1 MDIEIINKNIEDMLI
16 DRGEDVL
23 SFKEMLLSLNKED
36 FETDKTVI
44 NVQTLKTTI
53 LYALSKNLRKIIINE
68 LKEKLKDGDNI
79 NEFTNKYG
87 GKNNIIIVFNNESI
101 STAVKSQLNKYD
113 KIFQK
118 NGGHLQ
124 YFSSQQLMFNP
135 TKHEYVPKHTKL
147 TDEEVKDFMKEYLTR
162 SKMHMHNILQNDP
175 IAKWIGLKHGD
186 IVRIDR
192 YNENSGEGGKPE
204 GLAASCCCHFLTNS
218 SAAPS
223 STTMTA

>member
-1 MDIEIINKNIEDMLI
+1 MDIDIINKNIEEMLVN
-16 DRGEDVL
+16 RGDDVS
-23 SFKEMLLSLNKED
+23 SFKEILLSLTKED
-36 FETDKTVI
+36 FESDKLVI
-44 NVQTLKTTI
+44 NVQTLNTTI
-53 LYALSKNLRKIIINE
+53 LYALSKNLRKNIINE

-79 NEFTNKYG
+79 KDFTNKYG
-87 GKNNIIIVFNNESI
+87 GKNNIILVFNNESI

-147 TDEEVKDFMKEYLTR
+147 TDEEVKEFMKEYLAR
-162 SKMHMHNILQNDP
+162 SKMHMHVILQNDP

-192 YNENSGEGGKPE
+192 YNENSGESFSYR
-204 GLAASCCCHFLTNS
+204 SCI
-218 SAAPS
+218 
-223 STTMTA
+223 

>member
-101 STAVKSQLNKYD
+101 STL
-113 KIFQK
+113 
-118 NGGHLQ
+118 
-124 YFSSQQLMFNP
+124 
-135 TKHEYVPKHTKL
+135 
-147 TDEEVKDFMKEYLTR
+147 
-162 SKMHMHNILQNDP
+162 
-175 IAKWIGLKHGD
+175 
-186 IVRIDR
+186 
-192 YNENSGEGGKPE
+192 
-204 GLAASCCCHFLTNS
+204 
-218 SAAPS
+218 
-223 STTMTA
+223 

>member
-1 MDIEIINKNIEDMLI
+1 MDIEIINRNIEDMLVN
-16 DRGEDVL
+16 RGDDVS
-23 SFKEMLLSLNKED
+23 SFKEILLSLSKED
-36 FETDKTVI
+36 FESDKLVI
-44 NVQTLKTTI
+44 NVQTLNTTI
-53 LYALSKNLRKIIINE
+53 LYALSKNLRKNIINE

-79 NEFTNKYG
+79 KDFTNKYG
-87 GKNNIIIVFNNESI
+87 GKNNIILVFNNESI

-118 NGGHLQ
+118 SGGHLQ

-147 TDEEVKDFMKEYLTR
+147 TEEEVKEFMKEYLAR
-162 SKMHMHNILQNDP
+162 SKMHMHVILQNDP

-192 YNENSGEGGKPE
+192 YNENSGESFSYR
-204 GLAASCCCHFLTNS
+204 SCI
-218 SAAPS
+218 
-223 STTMTA
+223 

>member
-1 MDIEIINKNIEDMLI
+1 MDIDIINKNIEDMLI
-16 DRGEDVL
+16 DRGDDVS
-23 SFKEMLLSLNKED
+23 SFKEILLSLSKED
-36 FETDKTVI
+36 FESDKHVI
-44 NVQTLKTTI
+44 NIQKLNTTI
-53 LYALSKNLRKIIINE
+53 LYALSKNQSKNIIIE

-79 NEFTNKYG
+79 KDFTNKYG
-87 GKNNIIIVFNNESI
+87 GKNNIILVFNNESI

-147 TDEEVKDFMKEYLTR
+147 TEEEVKEFMKEYLTR
-162 SKMHMHNILQNDP
+162 SKMHMHVILQNDP

-186 IVRIDR
+186 IVKIDR
-192 YNENSGEGGKPE
+192 YNENSGESFSYR
-204 GLAASCCCHFLTNS
+204 SCI
-218 SAAPS
+218 
-223 STTMTA
+223 

>member
-1 MDIEIINKNIEDMLI
+1 MDIEIINKNIEDMLVN
-16 DRGEDVL
+16 RGDDVS
-23 SFKEMLLSLNKED
+23 SFKEILLSLSKED
-36 FETDKTVI
+36 FESDKLVI
-44 NVQTLKTTI
+44 NVQTLNTTI
-53 LYALSKNLRKIIINE
+53 LYALSKNLRKNIINE

-79 NEFTNKYG
+79 KDFTNKYG
-87 GKNNIIIVFNNESI
+87 GKNNIILVFNNESI

-147 TDEEVKDFMKEYLTR
+147 TEEEVKEFMKEYLAR
-162 SKMHMHNILQNDP
+162 SKMHMHVILQNDP

-192 YNENSGEGGKPE
+192 YNENSGESFSYR
-204 GLAASCCCHFLTNS
+204 SCI
-218 SAAPS
+218 
-223 STTMTA
+223 

>member
-1 MDIEIINKNIEDMLI
+1 MLVN
-16 DRGEDVL
+16 RGDDVS
-23 SFKEMLLSLNKED
+23 SFKEILLSLNKED
-36 FETDKTVI
+36 FESDKLVI
-44 NVQTLKTTI
+44 NVQTLNTTI
-53 LYALSKNLRKIIINE
+53 LYALSKNLRKNIINE

-79 NEFTNKYG
+79 KDFTNKYG
-87 GKNNIIIVFNNESI
+87 GKNNIILVFNNESI

-147 TDEEVKDFMKEYLTR
+147 TEEEAKEFMKEYLAR
-162 SKMHMHNILQNDP
+162 SKMHMHVILQNDP

-192 YNENSGEGGKPE
+192 YNENSGESFSYR
-204 GLAASCCCHFLTNS
+204 SCI
-218 SAAPS
+218 
-223 STTMTA
+223 

>member
-1 MDIEIINKNIEDMLI
+1 MDIDIINKNIEDMLVN
-16 DRGEDVL
+16 RGDDVS
-23 SFKEMLLSLNKED
+23 SFKEILLSLSKED
-36 FETDKTVI
+36 FESDKLVI
-44 NVQTLKTTI
+44 NVQTLNTSI
-53 LYALSKNLRKIIINE
+53 LYALSKNLRKNIINE

-79 NEFTNKYG
+79 KDFTNKYG
-87 GKNNIIIVFNNESI
+87 GKNNIILVFNNESI

-147 TDEEVKDFMKEYLTR
+147 TDEEVKEFMKEYLAR
-162 SKMHMHNILQNDP
+162 SKMHMHVILQNDP

-192 YNENSGEGGKPE
+192 YNENSGESFSYR
-204 GLAASCCCHFLTNS
+204 SCI
-218 SAAPS
+218 
-223 STTMTA
+223 

>member
-1 MDIEIINKNIEDMLI
+1 MDIEIINRNIEDMLVN
-16 DRGEDVL
+16 RGDDVS
-23 SFKEMLLSLNKED
+23 SFKEILLSLNKED
-36 FETDKTVI
+36 FESDKLVI
-44 NVQTLKTTI
+44 NVQTLNTTI
-53 LYALSKNLRKIIINE
+53 LYALSKNLRKNIINE

-79 NEFTNKYG
+79 KDFTNKYG
-87 GKNNIIIVFNNESI
+87 GKNNIILVFNNESI
-101 STAVKSQLNKYD
+101 STSVKSQLNKYD

-147 TDEEVKDFMKEYLTR
+147 TEEEAKEFMKEYLAR
-162 SKMHMHNILQNDP
+162 SKMHMHVILQNDP

-192 YNENSGEGGKPE
+192 YNENSGESFSYR
-204 GLAASCCCHFLTNS
+204 SCI
-218 SAAPS
+218 
-223 STTMTA
+223 

>member
-1 MDIEIINKNIEDMLI
+1 MDIDIINRNIEDMLVN
-16 DRGEDVL
+16 RGDDVS
-23 SFKEMLLSLNKED
+23 SFKEILLSLSKED
-36 FETDKTVI
+36 FESDKLVI
-44 NVQTLKTTI
+44 NVQTLNTTI
-53 LYALSKNLRKIIINE
+53 LYALSKNLRKNIINE

-79 NEFTNKYG
+79 KDFTNKYG
-87 GKNNIIIVFNNESI
+87 GKNNIILVFNNESI

-118 NGGHLQ
+118 SGGHLQ

-147 TDEEVKDFMKEYLTR
+147 TEEEVKEFMKEYLAR
-162 SKMHMHNILQNDP
+162 SKMHMHVILQNDP

-192 YNENSGEGGKPE
+192 YNENSGESFSYR
-204 GLAASCCCHFLTNS
+204 SCI
-218 SAAPS
+218 
-223 STTMTA
+223 

>member
-1 MDIEIINKNIEDMLI
+1 MDIDIINKNIEDMLVN
-16 DRGEDVL
+16 RGDDVS
-23 SFKEMLLSLNKED
+23 SFKEILLSLSKED
-36 FETDKTVI
+36 FESDKVVI
-44 NVQTLKTTI
+44 NVQTLNSTI
-53 LYALSKNLRKIIINE
+53 LYALSKNLRKNIINE

-79 NEFTNKYG
+79 KDFTNKYS
-87 GKNNIIIVFNNESI
+87 GKNNIILVFNNESI

-147 TDEEVKDFMKEYLTR
+147 TEEESKEFMKVYLAR
-162 SKMHMHNILQNDP
+162 SKMHMHVILQNDP

-192 YNENSGEGGKPE
+192 YNENSGESFSYR
-204 GLAASCCCHFLTNS
+204 SCI
-218 SAAPS
+218 
-223 STTMTA
+223 

>member
-1 MDIEIINKNIEDMLI
+1 MDIDIINRNIEDMLVN
-16 DRGEDVL
+16 RGDDVS
-23 SFKEMLLSLNKED
+23 SFNEILLSLSKED
-36 FETDKTVI
+36 FESDKLVI
-44 NVQTLKTTI
+44 NVQTLNTTI
-53 LYALSKNLRKIIINE
+53 LYALSKNLRKNIIND

-79 NEFTNKYG
+79 KDFTNKYG
-87 GKNNIIIVFNNESI
+87 GKNNIILVFNNESI

-147 TDEEVKDFMKEYLTR
+147 TEEEVKEFMKEYLAR
-162 SKMHMHNILQNDP
+162 SKMHMHVILQNDP

-192 YNENSGEGGKPE
+192 YNENSGESFSYR
-204 GLAASCCCHFLTNS
+204 SCI
-218 SAAPS
+218 
-223 STTMTA
+223 

>member
-1 MDIEIINKNIEDMLI
+1 MDIEIINRNIEDMLVN
-16 DRGEDVL
+16 RGDDVS
-23 SFKEMLLSLNKED
+23 SFKEILLSLSKED
-36 FETDKTVI
+36 FESDKLVI
-44 NVQTLKTTI
+44 NVQTLNTTI
-53 LYALSKNLRKIIINE
+53 LYALSKNLRKNIINE

-79 NEFTNKYG
+79 KDFTNKYG
-87 GKNNIIIVFNNESI
+87 GKNNIILVFNNESI

-147 TDEEVKDFMKEYLTR
+147 TEEEVKEFMKEYLAR
-162 SKMHMHNILQNDP
+162 SKMHMHVILQNDP

-192 YNENSGEGGKPE
+192 YNENSGESFSYR
-204 GLAASCCCHFLTNS
+204 SCI
-218 SAAPS
+218 
-223 STTMTA
+223 

>member
-1 MDIEIINKNIEDMLI
+1 MDIEIINKNIEDMLVN
-16 DRGEDVL
+16 RGDDVS
-23 SFKEMLLSLNKED
+23 SFKEILLSLSKED
-36 FETDKTVI
+36 FESDKLVI
-44 NVQTLKTTI
+44 NVQTLNTTI
-53 LYALSKNLRKIIINE
+53 LYALSKNLRKNIINE

-79 NEFTNKYG
+79 KDFTNKYG
-87 GKNNIIIVFNNESI
+87 GKNNIILVFNNESI

-147 TDEEVKDFMKEYLTR
+147 TEEEVKDFMKEYLAR
-162 SKMHMHNILQNDP
+162 SKMHMHVILQNDP

-192 YNENSGEGGKPE
+192 YNENSGESFSYR
-204 GLAASCCCHFLTNS
+204 SCI
-218 SAAPS
+218 
-223 STTMTA
+223 

>member
-1 MDIEIINKNIEDMLI
+1 MDIEIINKNIEDMLVN
-16 DRGEDVL
+16 RGDDVS
-23 SFKEMLLSLNKED
+23 SFKEILLSLSKED
-36 FETDKTVI
+36 FESDKLVI
-44 NVQTLKTTI
+44 NVQTLNTTI
-53 LYALSKNLRKIIINE
+53 LYALSKNLRKNIINE

-79 NEFTNKYG
+79 KDFTNKYG
-87 GKNNIIIVFNNESI
+87 GKNNIILVFNNESI

-113 KIFQK
+113 KILQK

-147 TDEEVKDFMKEYLTR
+147 TEEEVKDFMKEYLAR
-162 SKMHMHNILQNDP
+162 SKMHMHVILQNDP

-192 YNENSGEGGKPE
+192 YNENSGESFSYR
-204 GLAASCCCHFLTNS
+204 SCI
-218 SAAPS
+218 
-223 STTMTA
+223 

>member
-1 MDIEIINKNIEDMLI
+1 MDIDIINKNIEEMLI
-16 DRGEDVL
+16 DRGDDVS
-23 SFKEMLLSLNKED
+23 SFKEILLSLSKED
-36 FETDKTVI
+36 FESDKLVI
-44 NVQTLKTTI
+44 NVQTLNTTI
-53 LYALSKNLRKIIINE
+53 LYALSKNLRKNIINE

-79 NEFTNKYG
+79 KDFTNKYG
-87 GKNNIIIVFNNESI
+87 GKNNIILVFNNESI

-147 TDEEVKDFMKEYLTR
+147 TEEEVKEFMKEYLTR
-162 SKMHMHNILQNDP
+162 SKMHMHIILQNDP

-186 IVRIDR
+186 IVKIDR
-192 YNENSGEGGKPE
+192 YNENSGESFSYR
-204 GLAASCCCHFLTNS
+204 SCI
-218 SAAPS
+218 
-223 STTMTA
+223 

>member
-1 MDIEIINKNIEDMLI
+1 MDIEIINRNIEDMLVN
-16 DRGEDVL
+16 RGDDVS
-23 SFKEMLLSLNKED
+23 SFKEILLSLNKED
-36 FETDKTVI
+36 FESDKLVI
-44 NVQTLKTTI
+44 NVQTLNTTI
-53 LYALSKNLRKIIINE
+53 LYALSKNLRKNIINE

-79 NEFTNKYG
+79 KDFTNKYG
-87 GKNNIIIVFNNESI
+87 GKNNIILVFNNESI

-147 TDEEVKDFMKEYLTR
+147 TEEEAKEFMKEYLAR
-162 SKMHMHNILQNDP
+162 SKMHMHVILQNDP

-192 YNENSGEGGKPE
+192 YNENSGESFSYR
-204 GLAASCCCHFLTNS
+204 SCI
-218 SAAPS
+218 
-223 STTMTA
+223 

>member
-1 MDIEIINKNIEDMLI
+1 MDIDIINSNIEDMLVN
-16 DRGEDVL
+16 RGDDVS
-23 SFKEMLLSLNKED
+23 SFKEILLSLNKED
-36 FETDKTVI
+36 FESDKLVI
-44 NVQTLKTTI
+44 NVQTLNTTI
-53 LYALSKNLRKIIINE
+53 LYALSKNLRKNIINE

-79 NEFTNKYG
+79 KDFINKYG
-87 GKNNIIIVFNNESI
+87 GKNNIILVFNNESI

-147 TDEEVKDFMKEYLTR
+147 TEEEVKEFMKEYLAR
-162 SKMHMHNILQNDP
+162 SKMHMHVILQNDP

-192 YNENSGEGGKPE
+192 YNENSGESFSYR
-204 GLAASCCCHFLTNS
+204 SCI
-218 SAAPS
+218 
-223 STTMTA
+223 

>member
-1 MDIEIINKNIEDMLI
+1 MDIEIINRNIEDMLVN
-16 DRGEDVL
+16 RGDDVS
-23 SFKEMLLSLNKED
+23 SFKEILLSLNKED
-36 FETDKTVI
+36 FESDKLVI
-44 NVQTLKTTI
+44 NVQTLNTTI
-53 LYALSKNLRKIIINE
+53 LYALSKNLRKNIINE

-79 NEFTNKYG
+79 KDFTNKYG
-87 GKNNIIIVFNNESI
+87 GKNNIILVFNNESI

-147 TDEEVKDFMKEYLTR
+147 TEEEVKEFMKEYLAR
-162 SKMHMHNILQNDP
+162 SKMHMHVILQNDP

-192 YNENSGEGGKPE
+192 YNENSGESFSYR
-204 GLAASCCCHFLTNS
+204 SCI
-218 SAAPS
+218 
-223 STTMTA
+223 

>member
-1 MDIEIINKNIEDMLI
+1 MDIDIINKNIEDMLVN
-16 DRGEDVL
+16 RGDDVS
-23 SFKEMLLSLNKED
+23 SFKELLLSLSKED
-36 FETDKTVI
+36 FESDKLVI
-44 NVQTLKTTI
+44 NVQTLNTTI
-53 LYALSKNLRKIIINE
+53 LYALSKNLRKNIINE

-79 NEFTNKYG
+79 KDFTNKYG
-87 GKNNIIIVFNNESI
+87 GKNNIILVFNNESI

-147 TDEEVKDFMKEYLTR
+147 TEEEVKDFMKEYLAR
-162 SKMHMHNILQNDP
+162 SKMHMHVILQNDP

-192 YNENSGEGGKPE
+192 YNENSGESFSYR
-204 GLAASCCCHFLTNS
+204 SCI
-218 SAAPS
+218 
-223 STTMTA
+223 